1 MVGKDNIRKINVKN
15 YMIFY
20 STDEI
25 NCLVQVIAVFYGM
38 SNWQTKIKKIIL
50 YGSYARGDY
59 NNSSDIDI
67 LVLTDY
73 KPSQFYSVL
82 KKISS
87 MTYDIELDYNVI
99 LIPLINNIKNYN
111 DEIDSIPFY
120 ANIQKIFD
128 IRVTKSEKLLKIDII
143 HLFFRIF

>member
-1 MVGKDNIRKINVKN
+1 MQD
-15 YMIFY
+15 
-20 STDEI
+20 
-25 NCLVQVIAVFYGM
+25 
-38 SNWQTKIKKIIL
+38 
-50 YGSYARGDY
+50 GDY

-82 KKISS
+82 KKLSN

-99 LIPLINNIKNYN
+99 LIPLINNIANYN

-120 ANIQKIFD
+120 MNIQKEGVIL
-128 IRVTKSEKLLKIDII
+128 VES
-143 HLFFRIF
+143 

>member
-1 MVGKDNIRKINVKN
+1 MDKLPLNIQECINKFVSECNKILGNR
-15 YMIFY
+15 
-20 STDEI
+20 
-25 NCLVQVIAVFYGM
+25 L
-38 SNWQTKIKKIIL
+38 KKIIL

-82 KKISS
+82 KKISC

-99 LIPLINNIKNYN
+99 LIPLINNIKSYT
-111 DEIDSIPFY
+111 DKKDTIPFY
-120 ANIQKIFD
+120 ANIQKEG
-128 IRVTKSEKLLKIDII
+128 VVLSE
-143 HLFFRIF
+143 

>member
-1 MVGKDNIRKINVKN
+1 MVLMQD
-15 YMIFY
+15 
-20 STDEI
+20 
-25 NCLVQVIAVFYGM
+25 
-38 SNWQTKIKKIIL
+38 
-50 YGSYARGDY
+50 GDY

-82 KKISS
+82 KKISN

-99 LIPLINNIKNYN
+99 LIPLISNIKNYN

-120 ANIQKIFD
+120 ANIQKEGI
-128 IRVTKSEKLLKIDII
+128 VLSE
-143 HLFFRIF
+143 